1 MYVCLMII
9 DQDAPRS
16 LRVCFQ
22 CGLRCPYSSSEDC
35 SPFISNIFYSF
46 VLDIF
51 YLELLALSLVQAY
64 LVLHSAHGLD
74 LKNSL
79 C

>member
-1 MYVCLMII
+1 MWLTL
-9 DQDAPRS
+9 S
-16 LRVCFQ
+16 LLQLR
-22 CGLRCPYSSSEDC
+22 GL
-35 SPFISNIFYSF
+35 FTFFKIFFYF
-46 VLDIF
+46 LVLDIF

-64 LVLHSAHGLD
+64 LVLYSAHGLD